1 MKTSLLVRSRLLGGR
16 FSPQTLFALSEPG
29 VWYDPSDLTTMFTD
43 TAGTTPATIG
53 SAVAL
58 LLDKSK
64 GLVLGPELSVE
75 SGVVYRDNVLPS
87 LSFQTGA
94 TVTAGRTYL
103 ISYTIASSGSTSSAS
118 WRINAIGGQI
128 NLPNVASGFNGS
140 VTGKFLATSTGPLSL
155 NADNAT
161 VNLTVT
167 GASVKELP
175 GNHATQA
182 TTAARPILGRV
193 PSVGRR
199 NLLTWSEDFSNAEWL
214 KLNAGTG
221 VAPVVTANAGT
232 APDGTTTADR
242 IVFNRGAGTTNA
254 DVSRIFREVP
264 DPATG
269 VSTNSVYLR
278 SFDGVSTYSLQI
290 INGVDTTDVV
300 TVTGTWQR
308 FSVSSPGTTTNFQIR
323 ARGDTTQQTAD
334 VLVWGA
340 QGEHGSTATAYQ
352 RVGSTF
358 DVTEAGQPD
367 NYYLSFDG
375 VDDSMVTPTI
385 TPGVDKVQ
393 VFAGVRKLSDA
404 ARGTI
409 VEHSATIDS
418 NNGAFHLTAP
428 NAASATF
435 GFESKGTTLTDA
447 VASATAP
454 ITSVLTGLGDI
465 AGDTATIRVNGAQQD
480 QDTNDQGTGNYLA
493 YPLYIGRR
501 GGTTL
506 PLNGQIFS
514 LIVRFGAN
522 LNAGTI
528 SSTEK
533 WVSGKTA
540 GVTL

>member
-1 MKTSLLVRSRLLGGR
+1 
-16 FSPQTLFALSEPG
+16 
-29 VWYDPSDLTTMFTD
+29 
-43 TAGTTPATIG
+43 
-53 SAVAL
+53 
-58 LLDKSK
+58 
-64 GLVLGPELSVE
+64 
-75 SGVVYRDNVLPS
+75 
-87 LSFQTGA
+87 
-94 TVTAGRTYL
+94 
-103 ISYTIASSGSTSSAS
+103 
-118 WRINAIGGQI
+118 
-128 NLPNVASGFNGS
+128 
-140 VTGKFLATSTGPLSL
+140 
-155 NADNAT
+155 
-161 VNLTVT
+161 
-167 GASVKELP
+167 
-175 GNHATQA
+175 
-182 TTAARPILGRV
+182 
-193 PSVGRR
+193 VGRR
-199 NLLTWSEDFSNAEWL
+199 NLLVRTEEFDNAAWG
-214 KLNAGTG
+214 KTNAT
-221 VAPVVTANAGT
+221 VTANAAV
-232 APDGTTTADR
+232 APDGVVTADKITETAATSIHQVSVSQTYVSGAAYTFSLYAKAAER
-242 IVFNRGAGTTNA
+242 NWIAINTHTGSDRLTYFDLSNGSIGTVGSGSLAAITSVGDGWYRLTVAVTAGTA
-254 DVSRIFREVP
+254 SGFVSYRI
-264 DPATG
+264 A
-269 VSTNSVYLR
+269 SA
-278 SFDGVSTYSLQI
+278 DGVASY
-290 INGVDTTDVV
+290 
-300 TVTGTWQR
+300 TGDITK
-308 FSVSSPGTTTNFQIR
+308 GLLI
-323 ARGDTTQQTAD
+323 
-334 VLVWGA
+334 WGA
-340 QGEHGSTATAYQ
+340 QLELGSTATAYQ

-375 VDDSMVTPTI
+375 IDDSMVTPTI

-465 AGDTATIRVNGAQQD
+465 AGDTATIRVTGAQQD
-480 QDTNDQGTGNYLA
+480 QDTGDQGTGNYLA

-506 PLNGQIFS
+506 QLNGQIFS

>member
-1 MKTSLLVRSRLLGGR
+1 MNMPLVLLNRRRRGG
-16 FSPQTLFALSEPG
+16 FSPLMLFAISEPG

-43 TAGTTPATIG
+43 TTGTTPATVG

-58 LLDKSK
+58 LLDKS
-64 GLVLGPELSVE
+64 GNG
-75 SGVVYRDNVLPS
+75 
-87 LSFQTGA
+87 
-94 TVTAGRTYL
+94 
-103 ISYTIASSGSTSSAS
+103 
-118 WRINAIGGQI
+118 IN
-128 NLPNVASGFNGS
+128 
-140 VTGKFLATSTGPLSL
+140 
-155 NADNAT
+155 
-161 VNLTVT
+161 
-167 GASVKELP
+167 
-175 GNHATQA
+175 ATQA
-182 TTAARPILGRV
+182 TLAARPILGRV

-199 NLLTWSEDFSNAEWL
+199 NLLVRTEEFDNAAWTKTFSG
-214 KLNAGTG
+214 AGS
-221 VAPVVTANAGT
+221 APVVTANAGT
-232 APDGTTTADR
+232 DPLGGTTAERVVFTLPSGAAIGDISLLTQAFTYTAGNHIFSVWVR
-242 IVFNRGAGTTNA
+242 SNTGQNQTFILTNENIQSSVLTATTA
-254 DVSRIFREVP
+254 
-264 DPATG
+264 
-269 VSTNSVYLR
+269 
-278 SFDGVSTYSLQI
+278 
-290 INGVDTTDVV
+290 
-300 TVTGTWQR
+300 WQR
-308 FSVSSPGTTTNFQIR
+308 FSFVRNATGGASSCGIRIRGTQT
-323 ARGDTTQQTAD
+323 GDSAD
-334 VLVWGA
+334 LLIWGA
-340 QGEHGSTATAYQ
+340 QLELGSTATAYQ

-385 TPGVDKVQ
+385 TPGVVQVQ
-393 VFAGVRKLSDA
+393 VFAGVRKLSDD

-480 QDTNDQGTGNYLA
+480 QDTGDQGTGNYLA

-506 PLNGQIFS
+506 PLDGQIFS

-522 LNAGTI
+522 LTNDQIVT
-528 SSTEK
+528 TEK

-540 GVTL
+540 GVSL